1 MGPHSLNLNN
11 LCLSRAIIDVVSFEG
26 DEKNEGGGGKWHLDL
41 GGRRNE

>member
-1 MGPHSLNLNN
+1 MRNGNFPPFE
-11 LCLSRAIIDVVSFEG
+11 CAIIDVVSFEG